1 MEETIVLFCDKAA
14 LTRLIFQLYWFIGLQ
29 NQTSFFVYN
38 AVKEKATSILT
49 LLKGK
54 HFMIF
59 TFTRPQNGIKRL
71 VPMKIPM
78 PNQRIGLL
86 IFSRP
91 LHVCSK
97 IVVLRCLSIR
107 RAAFLRRYER

>member
-1 MEETIVLFCDKAA
+1 MEETIVLSCDR
-14 LTRLIFQLYWFIGLQ
+14 LFQIRLISRLFWLIDLQ

-38 AVKEKATSILT
+38 AVMEGATSILT

-59 TFTRPQNGIKRL
+59 TFTRPQNGIKRW
-71 VPMKIPM
+71 VPTKIPM

-91 LHVCSK
+91 LLVCSK
-97 IVVLRCLSIR
+97 IVALRSLSIR
-107 RAAFLRRYER
+107 RAGFLRRYER